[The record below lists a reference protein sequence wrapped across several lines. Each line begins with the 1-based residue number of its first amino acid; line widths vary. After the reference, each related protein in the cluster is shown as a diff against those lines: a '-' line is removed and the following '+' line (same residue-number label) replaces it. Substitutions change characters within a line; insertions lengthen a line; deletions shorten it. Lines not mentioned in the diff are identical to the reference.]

1 MILVSHA
8 NFHKLKFPFAYS
20 QKEIDNN
27 NKPYDPV
34 FSNTPQSL
42 PYQRQTSGNQKDE
55 YGEGE

>member
-8 NFHKLKFPFAYS
+8 NFHKLKFPFKYS

-34 FSNTPQSL
+34 FSSTPNHCL
-42 PYQRQTSGNQKDE
+42 IKDKYE
-55 YGEGE
+55 FGGVEGS